1 MLNCP
6 HPMVNK
12 IGARVYEDFMNNPA
26 HTERDSKLVRR
37 TTVDLVL
44 EALRQRILSGQLRP
58 GAPLRQ
64 EALAEELGVSRIP
77 VREAIRRL
85 EAEGLV
91 SVHAHRGAYV
101 CAISAADVV
110 ETFELRLQ
118 IEPWLFGEAIRAGG
132 GPLDAARTA
141 LEASRHADTAEWGRI
156 NWRLHE
162 TLYLPARRDLAMTV
176 LRQLHDRGDRYLRF
190 QVVNVPLR
198 EQAYAEHLALIEH
211 AEKGDVAGAV
221 KALQAHIRVA
231 LEQVVEVV
239 AGLTQAPME

>member
-1 MLNCP
+1 MN
-6 HPMVNK
+6 HPPSPP
-12 IGARVYEDFMNNPA
+12 GD
-26 HTERDSKLVRR
+26 TKLVRR

-44 EALRQRILSGQLRP
+44 DALRQQILSGHLRP

-64 EALAEELGVSRIP
+64 EALADELGVSRIP

-91 SVHAHRGAYV
+91 AVHAHRGAYV
-101 CAISAADVV
+101 CGISAGDVV

-132 GPLDAARTA
+132 GGRLDAARAA
-141 LEASRHADTAEWGRI
+141 LEATRHADAADWGRV

-162 TLYLPARRDLAMTV
+162 ALYLPARRDLAMNV

-198 EQAYAEHLALIEH
+198 QQAHAEHLELIEH
-211 AEKGDVAGAV
+211 AEKGDIKGAV
-221 KALQAHIRVA
+221 DALRAHIKVA
-231 LEQVVEVV
+231 LEQVVDVV
-239 AGLTQAPME
+239 AELTQAAPAK

>member
-1 MLNCP
+1 
-6 HPMVNK
+6 
-12 IGARVYEDFMNNPA
+12 MNQPPFPA
-26 HTERDSKLVRR
+26 GDNKLVRR

-44 EALRQRILSGQLRP
+44 DALRQQILSGQLRP

-101 CAISAADVV
+101 CAISAADVI

-132 GPLDAARTA
+132 GTRLDAARAA
-141 LEASRHADTAEWGRI
+141 LEATRHADAADWGRV

-162 TLYLPARRDLAMTV
+162 TLYLPAGRDLAMTV
-176 LRQLHDRGDRYLRF
+176 LKQLHDRGDRYLRF
-190 QVVNVPLR
+190 QVVNLPLR
-198 EQAYAEHLALIEH
+198 QQAHAEHLQLIEY
-211 AEKGDVAGAV
+211 AEKGDVPAAV
-221 KALQAHIRVA
+221 KALRAHIQVA
-231 LEQVVEVV
+231 LEQVVDVV
-239 AGLTQAPME
+239 AGLTQHAGQ

>member
-1 MLNCP
+1 
-6 HPMVNK
+6 
-12 IGARVYEDFMNNPA
+12 MNDTALP
-26 HTERDSKLVRR
+26 EGDSKLVRR
-37 TTVDLVL
+37 TTADLVL

-64 EALAEELGVSRIP
+64 EALADELGVSRIP

-101 CAISAADVV
+101 CGISAADVV

-118 IEPWLFGEAIRAGG
+118 IEPWLFGEAIRAAGAG
-132 GPLDAARTA
+132 RLDAARAA
-141 LEASRHADTAEWGRI
+141 LDASRHAEAADWGRV

-162 TLYLPARRDLAMTV
+162 ALYLPARRDLAMNV

-198 EQAYAEHLALIEH
+198 KQAHAEHLALIEY
-211 AEKGDVAGAV
+211 AEKGDAAGAA
-221 KALQAHIRVA
+221 KALRAHIQVA
-231 LEQVVEVV
+231 LEQVVGVV
-239 AGLTQAPME
+239 AELTQAPME

>member
-1 MLNCP
+1 MTASVLP
-6 HPMVNK
+6 PAA
-12 IGARVYEDFMNNPA
+12 GNP
-26 HTERDSKLVRR
+26 KLVRR

-44 EALRQRILSGQLRP
+44 DALRQRILCGQLRP
-58 GAPLRQ
+58 GEALRQ

-91 SVHAHRGAYV
+91 SVHAHRGAFV
-101 CAISAADVV
+101 CPVSSTEVI

-118 IEPWLFGEAIRAGG
+118 VEPWLFGEAIRVAKGTT
-132 GPLDAARTA
+132 LTQARAA
-141 LEASRHADTAEWGRI
+141 LEETRHADAAGWGRA

-162 TLYLPARRDLAMTV
+162 ALYLPARRDLAMTV

-198 EQAYAEHLALIEH
+198 EQAYAEHLALIEY
-211 AEKGDVAGAV
+211 AERGDVRAATR
-221 KALQAHIRVA
+221 ALRTHIQVA
-231 LEQVVEVV
+231 LEQVVNVV
-239 AGLTQAPME
+239 AELSQPPAD